1 MSIAESIAE
10 RSIAE
15 HARRV
20 AELLAMRQLKVA
32 TAESCTGGL
41 VAGALTAVPG
51 ISAWH
56 CGGVVVYRN
65 ETKHALLGISN
76 ELLADPGPVSEP
88 VARLMAERVLA
99 IIPEANVS
107 IAITGHLGPNA
118 PPELDGM
125 VWLGFGMRN
134 GSQSAEIQTQMLRL
148 PPQMARL
155 ERQQL
160 AVAESLRFL
169 AGNLEVKLA

>member
-1 MSIAESIAE
+1 MWEKPISDQAK
-10 RSIAE
+10 
-15 HARRV
+15 RV
-20 AELLAMRQLKVA
+20 AELLTARQMKIA

-65 ETKHALLGISN
+65 ETKQALLGISS
-76 ELLADPGPVSEP
+76 ELLADPGPVSES
-88 VARLMAERVLA
+88 VARLMAERVLVM
-99 IIPEANVS
+99 IPEADVS

-118 PPELDGM
+118 PAELDGV
-125 VWLGFGMRN
+125 VWLGVGERN
-134 GSQSAEIQTQMLRL
+134 GEESADVQTRMLRL
-148 PPQMARL
+148 PPQLNRL

-160 AVAESLRFL
+160 AIAGALEFL
-169 AGNLEVKLA
+169 ASELEVSGT